1 MLNSQFELKI
11 MCKAVYNK
19 LHLQCGVLDAA
30 KVCDSLLFLTSTQGF
45 DIQVNP
51 SLFSQQ
57 LIMKNLLMF
66 YCNIYYGICYANQH
80 LFVQAERL
88 LTAVV
93 SQGMPTV
100 PTFVVAEQGEK
111 NIKKL
116 NEAKKSLLK
125 VIEKKFPD
133 VERLY
138 SVTNSQVRIQIH
150 IN

>member
-1 MLNSQFELKI
+1 
-11 MCKAVYNK
+11 
-19 LHLQCGVLDAA
+19 
-30 KVCDSLLFLTSTQGF
+30 
-45 DIQVNP
+45 
-51 SLFSQQ
+51 
-57 LIMKNLLMF
+57 
-66 YCNIYYGICYANQH
+66 
-80 LFVQAERL
+80 
-88 LTAVV
+88 V

-100 PTFVVAEQGEK
+100 PTFVVTEQGEK